1 MKTKIVSALLLIC
14 NFLFGQNYH
23 DTQGKL
29 EISNS
34 GQAIFTLPIAM
45 PQSIGGVG
53 PTVNLTYSSGQ
64 LGGIAGQG
72 WSISGMS
79 VITRISSRLDID
91 GFVDG
96 VDFDENDK
104 LALDGQRLLLVS
116 GDYWQDGSIYE
127 TEIQSNTRVELKI
140 FNSKTYFIVTTP
152 DGTKNWYGIEPGTY
166 NSFHDGIDATSWYIV
181 STLDTDGNYIKYL
194 YFRTTGTDTYYN
206 LCIHEIQFGMNLYS
220 NPDPINTISFTY
232 RGLTPRNENYYLDG
246 KKYLK
251 TKTLD
256 EIKVTTSSLTFK
268 KYVISH
274 STDPELGYERVSQIQ
289 EFNGNDEPANPIVF
303 EYDTTVTTIEGS
315 EISKYYNN
323 NINFSDTQ
331 ITGDFD
337 GDSRLDFVA
346 NNMLFTK
353 VFEGGAGNFP
363 IGLTSEMTATLE
375 ASFAATTLSGNK
387 LNQSQSFIKTQRND
401 ASTILKVFDLSGTT
415 FSNSYNKEIAINNV
429 GQYGTPTYEDIV
441 CPQNDC
447 LFIAS
452 QIISLPDP
460 DYSTPWNVPCDLT
473 AQVRNRQKYYEG
485 DFNGDG
491 ISEVF
496 IINEHI
502 ERKVHYKNYIGTN
515 GGTWCNTNDEVVD
528 VDYYLLDLNPNKSTE
543 LGSSG
548 YVQFTNQFLI
558 SENFKFEERYFA
570 DFNGDSKTDMLIID
584 RNYANYGHYKIFE
597 FKQLTT
603 APWVELN
610 VIGAGVI
617 DRYAYGKAMLFGD
630 YNGDGKTDIM
640 LPETNGG
647 SGHSIWHIYYS
658 NPKSNAG
665 QLFEK
670 ESHNIVEYWP
680 NSGGTYDTQ
689 VQTSSY
695 YALDINKDGKT
706 DLVRIWRNY
715 YKRIPSINNHD
726 TAWSITGY
734 VNNIGNTAL
743 PLVNKFTP
751 SYISPCEYSPED
763 SEYVCDHPN
772 DSPDLPIP
780 ITSSFRYNNLNNEII
795 MVRNHTNIVTYI
807 DFKKDVSRDATLK
820 KVTQS
825 NGAIINEITY
835 NELESNSNVNNGYN
849 SPTDFYSSTNQ
860 YDYPFVELKQL
871 PNSKFVSQLKNT
883 TLGVVKR
890 QDFKYQGYTV
900 ALNGVGLIG
909 FKKTARSSWYS
920 GNSTK
925 RTWTVSEIDPLKRGA
940 TTRSYSKLLDVN
952 EPLSFDTSYTEGLIN
967 KVENTYLESTD
978 TITHRYVILLKTQ
991 TSTDFLTNVIT
1002 QKEFQYTNDYFL
1014 PSEVLTKNFLGSE
1027 LQGTSKVR
1035 TEFESN
1041 PVVGNYY
1048 IGRPIEIQTQI
1059 NAYLNQKKIVEKIFY
1074 LNNNIEHTEKKAN
1087 DCEETLV
1094 ESFQYFPNGNLMSK
1108 TISVDGSNS
1117 ERQVASRTT
1126 SYTYDPTN
1134 RFIATTTSP
1143 DGLVSTNVSYDP
1155 IYGLVTSQ
1163 VDPFGLSTEY
1173 KYDTWGKRTQIE
1185 DYLGKKIAYTYQRV
1199 GNSYETHEVS
1209 EDGSASIVITDPLG
1223 RINLKGTKDIN
1234 GNWNYSSIEYDFLG
1248 RKFRESEA
1256 YPQGNT
1262 PNQWITYTYD
1272 DYDRVVNTHY
1282 YTGRNIK
1289 TDYIGLTATTTDGFI
1304 TKTTTKNAI
1313 GHVISSTD
1321 DPGGTINYTYDANG
1335 NLLQSDYDGVVLTM
1349 IYDEWDRKISLDDPS
1364 AEVYTYNYDYFGQV
1378 LKETTP
1384 KGITTYEYDEF
1395 GKISMKHIYGTAPND
1410 NTYIKTKY
1418 YYDGTTQLV
1427 NEIKVSNPN
1436 DGDSQYTYEYDGY
1449 TKKLINYYENLPEA
1463 IFHKEYNYDDFG
1475 RVETEK
1481 IAASSNSQ
1489 QTEKTI
1495 KNVYKNGKLW
1505 KILDNLDNKELWKI
1519 NSVTPK
1525 GQLVNAT
1532 LGNDMIIHNHYDEFN
1547 YLDQTRHYK
1556 DAILA
1561 LNLETKF
1568 DPIRSNLLERNNR
1581 NFNYFETFQY
1591 DQQDRLTTISKE
1603 GVELVNANF
1612 STSNEGFS
1620 YQGLPEGFANF
1631 NNQKL
1636 NVQALGVN
1644 AGVKKVIYENA
1655 NAGETLSINGK
1666 LIKTMGEATITAKI
1680 RELDPSNQQILTEII
1695 LGEVGNGNFEFQ
1707 YTITQN
1713 SAIELA
1719 FENDE
1724 VINPSGGST
1733 YISVGT
1739 GEPITTWSL
1748 FNLDDLKIA
1757 TLIYEEQKYDERG
1770 RITDNA
1776 SSGSYEYNDND
1787 HPYRA
1792 TTVALATNA
1801 IPYFTTNSEL
1811 KVNYNAFKSPVSIN
1825 NSDLSRIDFG
1835 YNTQQ
1840 QRSVMYYGSSDEDKT
1855 LRPYRRYYSADGSME
1870 IDYDITNN
1878 EVIFT
1883 TYIGGDAYSAPIIV
1897 RNDGSDESHCHYFYL
1912 HRDYLGSILAIS
1924 NEFSQVEEQRLFG
1937 AWGNILKVK
1946 DYNGNISDELRFFD
1960 RGYTG
1965 HEHLESV
1972 GLIHMNGRLYD
1983 PIVRR
1988 FLQPDNFV
1996 QDPYNTQNYNRYSY
2010 VLNNPLKY
2018 TDINGEEYGLGTAVL
2033 IGAIIAATTYT
2044 ITAMYADVPFTVKG
2058 LITSVAISVVST
2070 AVTFGIGEAVGSI
2083 GNFYLRASVQAV
2095 SHGTFQGGM
2104 TAAQGGKFWSGFAAG
2119 AISSLASSAWMGGNT
2134 TETSYQA
2141 NNNLSGGKFVTEVYS
2156 HQGISGALGLNN
2168 TFGMIA
2174 FGTISGGAG
2183 AALTGGNFWQ
2193 GAVTGLVV
2201 SGLNHGMHDG
2211 EGDQGGPGDPP
2222 KKKFYFMGDKFEN
2235 AQFQRDIQAGNI
2247 DPAIAYESFMYY
2259 ADMGLTFASG
2269 MYPATRFLS
2278 FGSNT
2283 KILVQ
2288 FGKTENQIYHA
2299 FRHVEALGLNKNLVK
2314 TAILNDIPRIA
2325 KNMPYGKSINT
2336 TIEVSGQKIIYSS
2349 YKLPNGTINIGRI
2362 TGL

>member
-1 MKTKIVSALLLIC
+1 MKSKIIVALLILC
-14 NFLFGQNYH
+14 DFLFAQNYH

-79 VITRISSRLDID
+79 VITRISTRLDTD
-91 GFVDG
+91 GFIDG

-104 LALDGQRLLLVS
+104 LALDGQRLLVVS
-116 GDYWQDGSIYE
+116 GDYWQDGSVYE
-127 TEIQSNTRVELKI
+127 TEIQSNIRVELKI
-140 FNSKTYFIVTTP
+140 FNNNTYFIVTTP

-166 NSFHDGIDATSWYIV
+166 NSFHNGIDATSWYIV

-194 YFRTTGTDTYYN
+194 YLRTTGTDIYYN
-206 LCIHEIQFGMNLYS
+206 LCIHEIQFGMNQNS

-256 EIKVTTSSLTFK
+256 EIKVTTNSLTFK

-274 STDPELGYERVSQIQ
+274 SVDYELGYERVSQIQ
-289 EFNGNDEPANPIVF
+289 EFNGNDEPANPIIF
-303 EYDTTVTTIEGS
+303 EYDSTMTTNINS
-315 EISKYYNN
+315 EIFKSYNN
-323 NINFSDTQ
+323 NINFADTHL
-331 ITGDFD
+331 TGDFD

-353 VFEGGAGNFP
+353 AFEGEVSNFP
-363 IGLTSEMTATLE
+363 ISLTSEMTATLE
-375 ASFAATTLSGNK
+375 PSFAATTLSGNK
-387 LNQSQSFIKTQRND
+387 LNQSHSFIKTHRYD
-401 ASTILKVFDLSGTT
+401 SSTILKVFDLTGTT
-415 FSNSYNKEIAINNV
+415 FNNSYNKEIVIDNV
-429 GQYGTPTYEDIV
+429 GHYGTPTYEDID

-447 LFIAS
+447 MFIAS

-473 AQVRNRQKYYEG
+473 SQVRNRQKYYEG

-502 ERKVHYKNYIGTN
+502 ERKVHYKNYIGTS
-515 GGTWCNTNDEVVD
+515 GGTWCNTNDEVID
-528 VDYYLLDLNPNKSTE
+528 VDYYLLDLNPHKSTV

-548 YVQFTNQFLI
+548 YVQFTNQLLV
-558 SENFKFEERYFA
+558 SENFKFEERFFA
-570 DFNGDSKTDMLIID
+570 DFNGDAKTDMLIID
-584 RNYANYGHYKIFE
+584 RNYSTYGHYKIFE

-617 DRYAYGKAMLFGD
+617 DRYAYGKVMLFGD

-658 NPKSNAG
+658 NPKSDAG
-665 QLFEK
+665 ELFEK

-680 NSGGTYDTQ
+680 NTGGTYDTQ
-689 VQTSSY
+689 VHTSSY

-706 DLVRIWRNY
+706 DLVRIWRKY
-715 YKRIPSINNHD
+715 YKPTPSINDHD
-726 TAWSITGY
+726 TEWNITGY
-734 VNNIGNTAL
+734 ANNIGNAAFAL
-743 PLVNKFTP
+743 GNKFTL
-751 SYISPCEYSPED
+751 SYISPCYYNSQGDE
-763 SEYVCDHPN
+763 VCDHPHS
-772 DSPDLPIP
+772 SPELPTP
-780 ITSSFRYNNLNNEII
+780 ITSSFRHNNMNHEII
-795 MVRNHTNIVTYI
+795 MVRNHSNQVTYI
-807 DFKKDVSRDATLK
+807 DFKKDVSRDATLI

-835 NELESNSNVNNGYN
+835 DELESNSNVNNGYN
-849 SPTDFYSSTNQ
+849 SPTDFYSSSNQ

-871 PNSKFVSQLKNT
+871 PNSKFVSQVKNT
-883 TLGVVKR
+883 TLGVIKW
-890 QDFKYQGYTV
+890 QDFKYQGYTI
-900 ALNGVGLIG
+900 ALNGFGLIG
-909 FKKTARSSWYS
+909 FKKTARSSWYA
-920 GNSTK
+920 GNSSK
-925 RTWTVSEIDPLKRGA
+925 KTWNVTEIDPLKRGA

-952 EPLSFDTSYTEGLIN
+952 ETLSFDTSYTEGLLN

-978 TITHRYVILLKTQ
+978 ANTHRYVILLNTQ

-1014 PSEVLTKNFLGSE
+1014 PKEVLTTYFLGTQS
-1027 LQGTSKVR
+1027 QGTTKVV
-1035 TEFESN
+1035 TQFENN
-1041 PVVGNYY
+1041 PVVDNYY
-1048 IGRPIEIQTQI
+1048 IGRPKQI
-1059 NAYLNQKKIVEKIFY
+1059 RTENNAYQNVKKTVEDFFY
-1074 LNNNIEHTEKKAN
+1074 DNNNIEHTEKKAN
-1087 DCEETLV
+1087 DCEETLI
-1094 ESFQYFPNGNLMSK
+1094 ESFQYFPNGNLMNK
-1108 TISVDGSNS
+1108 TISVDGGNS
-1117 ERQVASRTT
+1117 DRQVASRTT

-1155 IYGLVTSQ
+1155 VYGLVTMQ
-1163 VDPFGLSTEY
+1163 VDPFGLTT
-1173 KYDTWGKRTQIE
+1173 KYVYDSWGKRIEIE
-1185 DYLGKKIAYTYQRV
+1185 DYLGKKITYSYQRI
-1199 GNSYETHEVS
+1199 GNSYQTNENS
-1209 EDGSASIVITDPLG
+1209 EDGSASIVVTDPLG
-1223 RINLKGTKDIN
+1223 RINLKGAKDIN
-1234 GNWNYSSIEYDFLG
+1234 GNWNYSAIEYDFLG
-1248 RKFRESEA
+1248 RKLRESEPYA
-1256 YPQGNT
+1256 QGST

-1272 DYDRVVNTHY
+1272 DYDRVINTHY

-1289 TDYIGLTATTTDGFI
+1289 TDYIGLTASTTDGFI

-1313 GHVISSTD
+1313 GHVISSSD

-1335 NLLQSDYDGVVLTM
+1335 NLLQSNYDGIVLTM
-1349 IYDEWDRKISLDDPS
+1349 IYDEWDRKLSLNDPS
-1364 AEVYTYNYDYFGQV
+1364 AGLYSYSYDYFGQV
-1378 LKETTP
+1378 LKEITP
-1384 KGITTYEYDEF
+1384 KGTTDYEYDEF
-1395 GKISMKHIYGTAPND
+1395 GKISMKHIYGTASDD

-1418 YYDGTTQLV
+1418 YYDSTTNLV
-1427 NEIKVSNPN
+1427 NNITVSNPN
-1436 DGDSQYTYEYDGY
+1436 DGDSQYVYEYDGF
-1449 TKKLINYYENLPEA
+1449 TKKLVNYSEFLPEA
-1463 IFHKEYNYDDFG
+1463 IFHKEYDYDDFG

-1481 IAASSNSQ
+1481 ITASSNGK

-1495 KNVYKNGKLW
+1495 KNVYKNGELW
-1505 KILDNLDNKELWKI
+1505 KILDNLDNKELWKL
-1519 NSVTPK
+1519 NTVTPK
-1525 GQLVNAT
+1525 GQLLTAT

-1556 DAILA
+1556 DDVYA

-1568 DPIRSNLLERNNR
+1568 DPIRSNLLERNNK
-1581 NFNYFETFQY
+1581 NFNYYETFQY

-1603 GVELVNANF
+1603 GVELLNANF
-1612 STSNEGFS
+1612 STSNEGFT
-1620 YQGLPEGFANF
+1620 YHGLPEGFANF

-1644 AGVKKVIYENA
+1644 AGIKKVIYENG

-1666 LIKTMGEATITAKI
+1666 LIKTSGEATISAKI
-1680 RELDPSNQQILTEII
+1680 RELDSSNQQVLTEII

-1713 SAIELA
+1713 AVIELS

-1724 VINPSGGST
+1724 VINPTGSPT

-1748 FNLDDLKIA
+1748 FNLDDIRVV
-1757 TLIYEEQKYDERG
+1757 TLLYEEQKYDERG
-1770 RITDNA
+1770 RITDNL
-1776 SSGSYEYNDND
+1776 SSGSYQYSDDD
-1787 HPYRA
+1787 HPYRV
-1792 TTVALATNA
+1792 TRVELSENA
-1801 IPYFTTNSEL
+1801 IPYFDTNKDL
-1811 KVNYNAFKSPVSIN
+1811 KVLYNAFKSPVSIN
-1825 NSDLSRIDFG
+1825 NSGLSRIDFG

-1840 QRSVMYYGSSDEDKT
+1840 QRSIMYYGSNDEDKT

-1870 IDYDITNN
+1870 IDYDSNTN

-1897 RNDGSDESHCHYFYL
+1897 RNDGSDESHCHYYYL
-1912 HRDYLGSILAIS
+1912 HRDYLGSILAVS
-1924 NEFSQVEEQRLFG
+1924 NEFGQVEEQRLFG

-1983 PIVRR
+1983 PVVRR

-2058 LITSVAISVVST
+2058 LITTVAISVVSS
-2070 AVTFGIGEAVGSI
+2070 AVTFGIGEAVNTI
-2083 GNFYLRASVQAV
+2083 GNFYAAASVSAV
-2095 SHGTFQGGM
+2095 AHGTFQGGM

-2119 AISSLASSAWMGGNT
+2119 AISSIASSAWGGGDT

-2156 HQGISGALGLNN
+2156 HQGISGALRLKN

-2174 FGTISGGAG
+2174 FGTVSGGAG

-2201 SGLNHGMHDG
+2201 SGLNHAFHDGDG
-2211 EGDQGGPGDPP
+2211 EGDQGGPP

-2235 AQFQRDIQAGNI
+2235 AQFQKDIQAGNI
-2247 DPAIAYESFMYY
+2247 DPAIAYENFMYY
-2259 ADMGLTFASG
+2259 ANMGLTFAGG
-2269 MYPATRFLS
+2269 MFPASKMFSFGNKSLLVGEYTITKTVASNLATRPYINSPLTIKSIMSVSKGAKDMS
-2278 FGSNT
+2278 FKGGMNYKAYGYFNNSYGIYELGINPET
-2283 KILVQ
+2283 KV
-2288 FGKTENQIYHA
+2288 IYH
-2299 FRHVEALGLNKNLVK
+2299 FVF
-2314 TAILNDIPRIA
+2314 
-2325 KNMPYGKSINT
+2325 KSI
-2336 TIEVSGQKIIYSS
+2336 K
-2349 YKLPNGTINIGRI
+2349 P
-2362 TGL
+2362 